1 MVYRT
6 GNLIFII
13 SALGVVAG
21 SLVLTFKRRV
31 ADLLLFYILFLSGPA
46 YVKFI
51 IMPIT
56 NPEKRLWLAIP
67 AAILIP
73 AWALSGIYLGRLAFF
88 DTETTLVGDAA
99 NILRSFS
106 VSIKTKKGIVG
117 AALFIVATISWIDIA
132 MRFSD
137 SDKLPI
143 PALVFIM
150 YSWVLGLYWMFFAK
164 HDRNS

>member
-56 NPEKRLWLAIP
+56 NP
-67 AAILIP
+67 
-73 AWALSGIYLGRLAFF
+73 
-88 DTETTLVGDAA
+88 
-99 NILRSFS
+99 
-106 VSIKTKKGIVG
+106 
-117 AALFIVATISWIDIA
+117 
-132 MRFSD
+132 
-137 SDKLPI
+137 
-143 PALVFIM
+143 
-150 YSWVLGLYWMFFAK
+150 
-164 HDRNS
+164 